1 MKQVLLAAA
10 FCWSMSFSAMA
21 QEAKY
26 GMTPFGKVQHPAVS
40 EMYQAPATIVEEI
53 LKKKMTDAKLQTTAK
68 SSESGFKV
76 MKGVKWNEIATQTVD
91 VYFKVEGNKEK
102 TASTVYLM
110 TSLGNDNFFTNE
122 NHPQE
127 IQNMMTFLDGLVKE
141 VTVAKALADL
151 KPVEASVVAAEKKV
165 DNLKKEGEKL
175 VAEKKNTETK
185 IADNV
190 TEQGR
195 LQTELDN
202 QERLLEIAKSQT
214 GTVEQMTAIKKDI
227 SKQEDAFEKIKKK
240 LATAVKDADKMK
252 YNVSKL
258 EEKIKQNENETAK
271 AMDDAAVQRQT
282 LKDMREQYDMLKR

>member
-1 MKQVLLAAA
+1 
-10 FCWSMSFSAMA
+10 
-21 QEAKY
+21 
-26 GMTPFGKVQHPAVS
+26 
-40 EMYQAPATIVEEI
+40 
-53 LKKKMTDAKLQTTAK
+53 
-68 SSESGFKV
+68 
-76 MKGVKWNEIATQTVD
+76 VD